1 MPEKG
6 WYSLTVRKNTADKIR
21 ELAKNEDLTV
31 DEYLNQLIEPKQ
43 TKKTPTTTL
52 VKCKKCGGTFI
63 LKLETIKKVAKP
75 TSADDEDEDVALSM
89 GLVHALDENGKNLGH
104 IGYF

>member
-31 DEYLNQLIEPKQ
+31 DKYLNQIIDTKQ
-43 TKKTPTTTL
+43 PNTTPNNTKHTGQIQKMW
-52 VKCKKCGGTFI
+52 CHG
-63 LKLETIKKVAKP
+63 E
-75 TSADDEDEDVALSM
+75 E
-89 GLVHALDENGKNLGH
+89 
-104 IGYF
+104 